1 MTPDG
6 PSDRVKEEASH
17 PIGARTVRR
26 VPGHQ
31 AIIDHL
37 RREISLGRLLPGD
50 RLPAERKLAEQYGVA
65 RETLRQALRVLES
78 DGQIAITRG
87 AAGGAVVQPS
97 PIDPQVVRE
106 ELLERADEFSS
117 LLELRVI
124 LESGAAELAALR
136 RNAADLDEMMRA
148 QESLLAADN
157 LYESRRADTEFHLA
171 IAGSTR
177 NEWIEQ
183 AVEES
188 RTHMFIP
195 TDVLG
200 FEFIKSTSHRAHE
213 LIFEAIRDGDAE
225 RAGRA
230 MRAHIS
236 NTADEFEWLMSGGG
250 PPHRTE

>member
-1 MTPDG
+1 MTQAG
-6 PSDRVKEEASH
+6 PSDDVTEETPRSV
-17 PIGARTVRR
+17 GAREVRR

-65 RETLRQALRVLES
+65 RETLRQALRVLEA

-87 AAGGAVVQPS
+87 AAGGAVVQHS
-97 PIDPQVVRE
+97 PIDPRVVRN
-106 ELLERADEFSS
+106 ELLERAEEFRS

-124 LESGAAELAALR
+124 LETGAAELAAKR
-136 RNAADLDEMMRA
+136 RSAVDLEVMLAA
-148 QESLLAADN
+148 QESLLAAEN

-171 IAGSTR
+171 IARSAR
-177 NEWIEQ
+177 NGWIEQ
-183 AVEES
+183 AVEDS

-200 FEFIKSTSHRAHE
+200 FEFIKSTSHGGHE
-213 LIFEAIRDGDAE
+213 LILEAIRDGDSE
-225 RAGRA
+225 RAGRT
-230 MRAHIS
+230 MRDHIS
-236 NTADEFEWLMSGGG
+236 NTAHEFEWLIRGGDS
-250 PPHRTE
+250 PHRPA